1 MTGSSNPKPPI
12 DRAYSI
18 ASIKACIPTP
28 LDLDKLNYNSWSSL
42 FKRFCKAYDVLHHLD
57 ATSSSASANDPS
69 YESNDSLVVMWI
81 YSTISPKLVDMIVD
95 DSATANGVWKR
106 LTEIFHDNKD
116 ARVVQLDNEIR
127 NMVFGFFSRT
137 EVQGRSTC

>member
-1 MTGSSNPKPPI
+1 MAI
-12 DRAYSI
+12 RAQI
-18 ASIKACIPTP
+18 AAKKASDNAAVQHQGVHPHP

-57 ATSSSASANDPS
+57 ASSSSTSAANPL

-95 DSATANGVWKR
+95 DSATASSVWKR
-106 LTEIFHDNKD
+106 LTESIYAN
-116 ARVVQLDNEIR
+116 LT
-127 NMVFGFFSRT
+127 SPLLLYT
-137 EVQGRSTC
+137 